1 MSKSSYRIAVNVEW
15 TSKCNARCAMCP
27 RSMISDPKLM
37 SLSTYQQVLSRL
49 SVEDAFRVIIAG
61 YGEPTTHPKFDDFV
75 DAMRGHHLQFDMA
88 TNGSMLD
95 KDRLERMDGLF
106 TKLMISFSSTSPEV
120 YQSVHTNLDQQ
131 QVMENILLAHQ
142 TLKKT
147 RLIINLSPTPE
158 CLATLDGTI
167 KWFHDNGIRDLHMSP
182 TYYDR
187 AGAMNTR
194 GMPSEQDLRA
204 KIRSHRLTSQEMGFI
219 SGIGDFTGQW
229 RSNRFKCIPRN
240 TNMLINAQGYYTF
253 CFNDIRHSH
262 SIGHVASMSL
272 RQALNVRESKG
283 PDSAICDACNL
294 RGRYRPR
301 ELTRIA
307 LAYAKARMAAA

>member
-27 RSMISDPKLM
+27 RTMISDPKLM
-37 SLSTYQQVLSRL
+37 ALSTFEQVLSRL
-49 SVEDAFRVIIAG
+49 TCEDAFRVIVAG
-61 YGEPTTHPKFDDFV
+61 YGEPTTHPKFNDFV
-75 DAMRGHHLQFDMA
+75 DAMHGRHLQFDMA

-95 KDRLERMDGLF
+95 QQRLERMDGVF
-106 TKLMISFSSTSPEV
+106 TKLMISFSSTNPEV
-120 YQSVHTNLDQQ
+120 YQAVHTNLDQQ
-131 QVMENILLAHQ
+131 QVMENILLAHR

-147 RLIINLSPTPE
+147 KLTVNLSPTPE
-158 CLATLDGTI
+158 CLVTLDDTI
-167 KWFHDNGIRDLHMSP
+167 RWFHDNGIRDLHMSP

-187 AGAMNTR
+187 AGAMNTK
-194 GMPSEQDLRA
+194 GMPSETDLRA
-204 KIRSHRLTSQEMGFI
+204 KIKHYRLTSQEMGFI
-219 SGIGDFTGQW
+219 SGVGDFAGQW

-262 SIGHVASMSL
+262 SIGHVGSMSL
-272 RQALNVRESKG
+272 REALRVRESKG
-283 PDSAICDACNL
+283 PDSAICDSCNL
-294 RGRYRPR
+294 RGRYRPK

-307 LAYAKARMAAA
+307 FAYAKSRLAAA

>member
-27 RSMISDPKLM
+27 RTMISEPKLM
-37 SLSTYQQVLSRL
+37 ALSTFEQVLSRL
-49 SVEDAFRVIIAG
+49 TAEDAFRVIIAG
-61 YGEPTTHPKFDDFV
+61 YGEPTTHPKFDEFV
-75 DAMRGHHLQFDMA
+75 EAMRGHRLQFDMA
-88 TNGSMLD
+88 TNGSLLD
-95 KDRLERMDGLF
+95 KDRLERMDGIF
-106 TKLMISFSSTSPEV
+106 TKLMISFSSTDPEV
-120 YQSVHTNLDQQ
+120 YQAVHTNLDQRE
-131 QVMENILLAHQ
+131 VMDNILLAHR

-147 RLIINLSPTPE
+147 KLIVNLSPTPE
-158 CLATLDGTI
+158 CLATLDDTI
-167 KWFHDNGIRDLHMSP
+167 RWFHENGIRDLHMSP

-194 GMPSEQDLRA
+194 GMPSEKDLRA
-204 KIRSHRLTSQEMGFI
+204 KIREHRLTSQEMGFI
-219 SGIGDFTGQW
+219 AGVSDFAGQW

-262 SIGHVASMSL
+262 SIGHVASLSL
-272 RQALNVRESKG
+272 RQALMVRESKEA
-283 PDSAICDACNL
+283 DAAICNNCNL

-307 LAYAKARMAAA
+307 FAYAKARLAAA